1 MVGIKTLT
9 TTAARATAM
18 ATSRHRTRR
27 RVGILTAAALLG
39 TGVASLSSIASSSPG
54 SRVTDRGTR
63 TAGAQVADAFSW
75 LRAGPSPKTWTSA
88 TIVSGGATLSY
99 PSNWKPIPGDHGTVT
114 AALRD
119 SRGLYRGYLNVTPRQ
134 GAEQL
139 AGWATFRIER
149 NTQEGDRQT
158 RVVAS
163 AENLRLGSVRGSCVI
178 DDYLSRVESHPYRE
192 LACIFTGSRYTNV
205 FVGASLVRDWPT
217 LGRVVERAASAF
229 TER

>member
-1 MVGIKTLT
+1 VGIV
-9 TTAARATAM
+9 TA
-18 ATSRHRTRR
+18 
-27 RVGILTAAALLG
+27 LALLG
-39 TGVASLSSIASSSPG
+39 TGVASLSSIAPSSPG

-63 TAGAQVADAFSW
+63 TAGAQVAGAFSW
-75 LRAGPSPKTWTSA
+75 LRAVRAPKPWTSA
-88 TIVSGGATLSY
+88 TIPSGGATLSY
-99 PSNWKPIPGDHGTVT
+99 PSNWKQIPGDGGTVT

-139 AGWATFRIER
+139 AGWAAFRTKR
-149 NTQEGDRQT
+149 NAQEGDRRT
-158 RVVAS
+158 RVVAA
-163 AENLRLGSVRGSCVI
+163 AENLRVGSVRGSCVV
-178 DDYLSRVESHPYRE
+178 DDYLSRVGSHPYRE

-205 FVGASLVRDWPT
+205 LVGATLVRDWPT